1 MTSKIYKT
9 DMVEALVEHFYHPIA
24 EDVIS
29 RKDWEKHLGKKDRAY
44 LQAKIIEVGI
54 DILEF
59 ARIRRQKMTVE
70 KKKKRCDNTGCIGG
84 RAFQIRDKLFCSPC
98 CGNTHFNLTEGDE
111 DYWPE
116 ETETSDE
123 EEEECCQTYYKCM
136 CCHAVNNDFDGLDC
150 PECENENCI
159 ETVQMT
165 ETELEKLLEKL
176 NP

>member
-1 MTSKIYKT
+1 
-9 DMVEALVEHFYHPIA
+9 MVEALVEHYYHPIA
-24 EDVIS
+24 EDVIP
-29 RKDWEKHLGKKDRAY
+29 RKYWEKHMGKKDRAY
-44 LQAKIIEVGI
+44 LEAKIIEVGI
-54 DILEF
+54 DIQEF

-70 KKKKRCDNTGCIGG
+70 QKKKKLCDNTGCIGG

-111 DYWPE
+111 DYWPSDE

-123 EEEECCQTYYKCM
+123 EEEECCQTYYKCRF
-136 CCHAVNNDFDGLDC
+136 CHAVNNDFDGLDC

-159 ETVQMT
+159 ETIQMT